1 MNERNTTFPNGLQAF
16 LLVVALFFA
25 EYVVGAALYD
35 FRNVLGIDPREV
47 FSAIMVLANG
57 CVFVVVMHVK
67 GLTYRSLFHPSSSSP
82 RATLLLL
89 LPPIL
94 CITPALVLAMSA
106 IMEIV
111 VRVWPLSAWQEAM
124 FKQMTSGS
132 HQEILVTCMLAPI
145 LEEMLFRGVILRS
158 FLTQYPR
165 WIAIA
170 GSAAL
175 FGLAH
180 LNLYQFIVGAVL
192 GALTGWLY
200 ERTRSLLPCIALH
213 AAYNT
218 ALTVLSLTSETGSGS
233 VDRSASLAIW
243 GAALLVGAVG
253 AYLLHRLLRCPP
265 RASASD

>member
-16 LLVVALFFA
+16 LLVMALFFA

-82 RATLLLL
+82 GATLLLL

-94 CITPALVLAMSA
+94 CIIPALVLAMSA

-111 VRVWPLSAWQEAM
+111 VRIWPLSAWQEAM

-132 HQEILVTCMLAPI
+132 YQEILVTCMLAPV

-165 WIAIA
+165 WIAIG

-192 GALTGWLY
+192 GIVAGWLY

-218 ALTVLSLTSETGSGS
+218 TLTVLSQTSETGTGSG
-233 VDRSASLAIW
+233 DRSASLATW
-243 GAALLVGAVG
+243 CVTLLLGAIG
-253 AYLLHRLLRCPP
+253 AYLLHRLLRGPR
-265 RASASD
+265 RASASG